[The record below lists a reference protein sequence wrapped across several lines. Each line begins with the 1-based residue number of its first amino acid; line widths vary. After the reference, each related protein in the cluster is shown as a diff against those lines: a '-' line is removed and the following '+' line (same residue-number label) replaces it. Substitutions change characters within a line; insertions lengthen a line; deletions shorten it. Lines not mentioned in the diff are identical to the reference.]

1 MKQLTKEQAIEL
13 AESLGWLTWTPGQ
26 IVRFQLFQDRLCMP
40 FGIFTEAIEEVL
52 GRPVYTH
59 EFADIESIRNE
70 YLTLK
75 SAPTLEEIIEL
86 IPEEKR
92 LIIKL

>member
-1 MKQLTKEQAIEL
+1 
-13 AESLGWLTWTPGQ
+13 
-26 IVRFQLFQDRLCMP
+26 MP
-40 FGIFTEAIEEVL
+40 FEIFTEAIEEVL

-59 EFADIESIRNE
+59 EFADIQSIRDE

-75 SAPTLEEIIEL
+75 PPPTLEEIIEL

-92 LIIKL
+92 LIVRL